1 MLGAPGHG
9 SGPERNGGVFAL
21 IVEHLAG
28 GWAGV
33 VVDRRVD
40 MGVTDRRPLPGRVV
54 GTRVPVV
61 APPAPSGMPQSV
73 HLDVDELARV
83 AALAAAD
90 AAAAGAVEPAQAVDT
105 PTAPG
110 PDGTVE
116 AGMPRRRPDGSRGR
130 RGLPPRCGDP
140 ASSSAHLQLGPWR
153 GRLDRSSPGDAFG
166 LEPQAPLVH
175 RGGTRRLGV
184 APATTGEHS
193 GHHREPTSWSLSS
206 VAVQVRAAVWGIAG
220 RQRHTA
226 TRLTSGRL
234 RPLQASTTGGGGS
247 RGTGKLAG
255 ELWCEPCHLGD
266 LRHAWQRR

>member
-116 AGMPRRRPDGSRGR
+116 AGMPRRRPDGSRDH
-130 RGLPPRCGDP
+130 RGLPPWCGDP
-140 ASSSAHLQLGPWR
+140 CFELG
-153 GRLDRSSPGDAFG
+153 
-166 LEPQAPLVH
+166 APAV
-175 RGGTRRLGV
+175 RAVARTTGSVFTRRRLRSRTAGTTC
-184 APATTGEHS
+184 APWGDTPASGLPLRRPASTRATTVSQPRG
-193 GHHREPTSWSLSS
+193 
-206 VAVQVRAAVWGIAG
+206 VCRA
-220 RQRHTA
+220 
-226 TRLTSGRL
+226 L
-234 RPLQASTTGGGGS
+234 RC
-247 RGTGKLAG
+247 K
-255 ELWCEPCHLGD
+255 
-266 LRHAWQRR
+266 